1 MVPPAGR
8 FGWRWRAE
16 YVRVPDG
23 LAFDPH
29 DGPDALQLEAILED
43 GETRWTRPETA
54 RIEVGNA
61 PDQPGLR
68 DANGMRGH
76 ANPLLMRT

>member
-1 MVPPAGR
+1 MVPMYFSSKAS
-8 FGWRWRAE
+8 
-16 YVRVPDG
+16 
-23 LAFDPH
+23 
-29 DGPDALQLEAILED
+29 LED
-43 GETRWTRPETA
+43 GETSRPRPETA

-68 DANGMRGH
+68 HANGMQDP